1 MRPTNGGRLALA
13 ITAVLLLQLAL
24 SSPFMA
30 GALGDDGGDRLPTGY
45 LTVFQDDFESGVIDT
60 GKWVYWE
67 GPWSTDNVMV
77 NPAGGYFTGDDI
89 YLTQSPRENGF
100 GSPLDDNGNGGTY
113 LPDEESMME
122 TAWIDLHNLSTPRLE
137 FSHMFDMPSQGD
149 GAMVFVMTDDDQ
161 EWQLVEPDSP
171 YPGSTG
177 WTGTVSAWVQ
187 VAFRLDEYA
196 GERIRIGL
204 YFRSSPDGLE
214 GDGWKINNFEVGG
227 RSTAQLP
234 DLRLGNTRILL
245 DGYPVQAAVAG
256 DVLDFNM
263 TVLNEGRA
271 HSGPFI
277 VSAYTDHPLVG
288 GLEIGREVVMDGL
301 AVGTSMTLSMRWV
314 AIAGNYDV
322 LIILD
327 ETNEI
332 FEENEKNNQR
342 RIHVDVDDTS
352 SGDIVVWDMRFEAD
366 TKVIHGAGVGD
377 LISIVA
383 TLENVGTSVV
393 STPMVVQAF
402 DGPPT
407 AGSQPIGDVQPTF
420 NGVEPGGTRII
431 DIPWR
436 PLAGLH
442 VVYLLVSPQDPA
454 QMLDFNDMNNIT
466 WAEIL
471 VTDDPGVDLRV
482 DMVEFSLRGSVTTL
496 ANQGDNV
503 HITTVLSNRGTAPFE
518 GVMEVDIYRGDPDSG
533 GVRIGQQLAIVN
545 LGPDRTYTFEFDWR
559 VDLGTHAVTIFVDPQ
574 NKVYELNEYNNQLG
588 KGLTVTR
595 HSLSD
600 LKVSSMGL
608 LLNGVPLDPEVG
620 TNEGATVEVNI
631 TVWNA
636 GNEKTKS
643 PTTTELYLGNP
654 LIDDTKLLGSFIVP
668 EGLNPDEV
676 FVKSI
681 MWVAEKPRQKGDVP
695 ILFVRVD
702 SKDVEPE
709 ASEFN
714 NLEHRPLMVG
724 TKLPDLTVVS
734 VSITDQDGVPVNS
747 MTYGTSVDITVTS
760 TNIGTDISFQVA
772 QLSIFL
778 DSTDPSDRIATI
790 STSTMGI
797 GETIVRKHTWSPDP
811 AKVPGGE
818 HVIIVAIDP
827 VNEIEESS
835 DANNNITTSLFVDAD
850 ALPNL
855 LLQDMW
861 VTQGEKVIDSIDS
874 GEKATVHL
882 RVLNLGAAPLYTTTA
897 VELFFG
903 DPTQGGEPVASWP
916 LESLGNGMGENQ
928 VTFEVDWTFDRTA
941 PLMVFID
948 RNHVVP
954 EVNEQDNIG
963 SHQISVNPEQEGTNW
978 LVIGAV
984 IVIGV
989 VVFLA
994 MTVLLRGNPLKVPD
1008 EEEGL
1013 DERPP
1018 RERGPEPAAARKAE
1032 EASEPAPEEP
1042 VEAPAEAPDAAPDEG
1057 LGEEPTG
1064 EGAPEAATTEDVP
1077 ETATAED
1084 APETAMAEDAMADGP
1099 AGVPVCPSCGEQVDQ
1114 DWILC
1119 PFCDHQLK

>member
-1 MRPTNGGRLALA
+1 MSTTNGGRLALVM
-13 ITAVLLLQLAL
+13 TAVLLLQMAL
-24 SSPFMA
+24 SSSIIV
-30 GALGDDGGDRLPTGY
+30 GATGEDGGDRLPTGY

-60 GKWVYWE
+60 SKWVYWE
-67 GPWSTDNVMV
+67 GPWSTDNVMI

-89 YLTQSPRENGF
+89 YLTNSPRENGF
-100 GSPLDDNGNGGTY
+100 GSPLDDNGNGGIY
-113 LPDEESMME
+113 LPSEESMME
-122 TAWIDLHNLSTPRLE
+122 TGWIDLHDLSTPRLE
-137 FSHMFDMPSQGD
+137 FSQMYDMPSPGD
-149 GAMVFVMTDDDQ
+149 GAMVFVMTDEDQ
-161 EWQLVEPDSP
+161 EWEMVEPDSP

-187 VAFRLDEYA
+187 VAIRLDDYA
-196 GERIRIGL
+196 GERIRIGF
-204 YFRSSPDGLE
+204 YFRSSPDGVE
-214 GDGWKINNFEVGG
+214 GDGWKINTVEVGG
-227 RSTAQLP
+227 RSVAQLP

-245 DGYPVQAAVAG
+245 EGYPVQAAVAG

-288 GLEIGREVVMDGL
+288 GVEIGREVVMDGL
-301 AVGTSMTLSMRWV
+301 AVGTSMTISMRWV

-322 LIILD
+322 LIVLD

-332 FEENEKNNQR
+332 FEENEKNNLR

-352 SGDIVVWDMRFEAD
+352 SGDVVVWDMHFEAD
-366 TKVIHGAGVGD
+366 RKVIHGAGVGD

-402 DGPPT
+402 DGPPGD
-407 AGSQPIGDVQPTF
+407 GSGPIGDIQPTF
-420 NGVEPGGTRII
+420 NGLEPGGTRPI

-436 PLAGLH
+436 PLAGDH
-442 VVYLLVSPQDPA
+442 MVYLLVSPQDPV

-471 VTDDPGVDLRV
+471 VTDDPGVDLKV
-482 DMVEFSLRGSVTTL
+482 EMVEFSLKGSVTTL
-496 ANQGDNV
+496 ANQGDSV
-503 HITTVLSNRGTAPFE
+503 HITTVLANDGTAAFQ
-518 GVMEVDIYRGDPDSG
+518 GVMMVDMYRGDPDSG
-533 GVRIGQQLAIVN
+533 GLKIGEQLAIVD
-545 LGPDRTYTFEFDWR
+545 LEPDDTYTMEFDWR
-559 VDLGTHAVTIFVDPQ
+559 VDLGTHAVNIFVDPQ
-574 NKVYELNEYNNQLG
+574 NKVYETDEFNNQLG

-600 LKVSSMGL
+600 LRVSSMDL

-620 TNEGATVEVNI
+620 TNEGASVEVNI

-654 LIDDTKLLGSFIVP
+654 LIDDTKLLGSFMVP

-676 FVKSI
+676 YVKSI

-695 ILFVRVD
+695 ILFVEVD
-702 SKDVEPE
+702 SKGVEPE

-714 NLEHRPLMVG
+714 NLELRPLKVG

-734 VSITDQDGVPVNS
+734 VAITDPDGVPVTS
-747 MTYGTSVDITVTS
+747 MTYGTSVDIIVTT
-760 TNIGTDISFQVA
+760 TNIGTDVSFQVA
-772 QLSIFL
+772 QLSLFL
-778 DSTDPSDRIATI
+778 DTTDPSDRIAII

-797 GETIVRKHTWSPDP
+797 GETIMRKHTWSPDP
-811 AKVPGGE
+811 AEVPGGD
-818 HVIIVAIDP
+818 HVIIAAIDP

-835 DANNNITTSLFVDAD
+835 DANNNLTATIHVDAD

-861 VTQGEKVIDSIDS
+861 VTKGDKVIDSIDS

-882 RVLNLGAAPLYTTTA
+882 RVLNLGDAPLYTTTA

-916 LESLGNGMGENQ
+916 LDSLGNGVDENQ
-928 VTFEVDWTFDRTA
+928 VTFEVDWTFRRTA

-954 EVNEQDNIG
+954 EINEQDNIG
-963 SHQISVNPEQEGTNW
+963 SHQIAVNPEPEGTNW

-984 IVIGV
+984 VTIGI

-994 MTVLLRGNPLKVPD
+994 MTVLLRRNPLRAQE

-1013 DERPP
+1013 DEKPPSAGRP
-1018 RERGPEPAAARKAE
+1018 K
-1032 EASEPAPEEP
+1032 
-1042 VEAPAEAPDAAPDEG
+1042 
-1057 LGEEPTG
+1057 
-1064 EGAPEAATTEDVP
+1064 PEAAKEPTEGTAEEPGP
-1077 ETATAED
+1077 ETAEEPGPEAAEGPGPETTGEPPSED
-1084 APETAMAEDAMADGP
+1084 APSEETQEESSSEG
-1099 AGVPVCPSCGEQVDQ
+1099 AGEEAVEATTCPSCGEQVDP

-1119 PFCDHQLK
+1119 PFCDHKLK